1 MRIDGALGFFQRA
14 SPPNNTTTTTN
25 NNNNN
30 KISSVWGSVPG
41 PKMVVLQ
48 DFQFLKIY
56 GYAVLYI
63 YLPGKLNAKTCTG
76 VFDEQVFLDKFYLLV
91 CTAKV

>member
-14 SPPNNTTTTTN
+14 SPPNNTTTTN
-25 NNNNN
+25 NNNSN

-56 GYAVLYI
+56 EYAVLYI
-63 YLPGKLNAKTCTG
+63 YSPWEIKC
-76 VFDEQVFLDKFYLLV
+76 
-91 CTAKV
+91 